1 MFYVCSFCAPPSRWR
16 SLYPGRACAAAGR
29 APFRPGCRRAAAHG
43 RRPRVH
49 WRLAPVVA
57 GPRRLDTI
65 APPRKRGGVSR
76 TLSREKLE
84 RRLDDIIR
92 RRGVEALNQMRDEAR
107 RIAPLIGRKEEFAA
121 FDTLVGALPGTR
133 DDDLVCD
140 RPRPLHRR
148 TCSAVRLRI

>member
-1 MFYVCSFCAPPSRWR
+1 MDGDRAFIGGLRLSS
-16 SLYPGRACAAAGR
+16 PGRA
-29 APFRPGCRRAAAHG
+29 
-43 RRPRVH
+43 
-49 WRLAPVVA
+49 W
-57 GPRRLDTI
+57 LDTI

-140 RPRPLHRR
+140 RPRPPHRR

>member
-1 MFYVCSFCAPPSRWR
+1 MDDDRAFIGGLRLSS
-16 SLYPGRACAAAGR
+16 PGRA
-29 APFRPGCRRAAAHG
+29 
-43 RRPRVH
+43 
-49 WRLAPVVA
+49 
-57 GPRRLDTI
+57 RLDTI

-121 FDTLVGALPGTR
+121 FDTLVGALLNLGRGRHQGGALRGGVRRSAEDHVGGLFR
-133 DDDLVCD
+133 DHDGGGIGV
-140 RPRPLHRR
+140 
-148 TCSAVRLRI
+148 